1 MSKTQYTQGFE
12 AGVAWEKQ
20 RALKEAREKTNVMEI
35 KMTECFWCTENFDQS
50 DHDTCPSCARDTH
63 TKEITII
70 HMEDEE

>member
-1 MSKTQYTQGFE
+1 
-12 AGVAWEKQ
+12 
-20 RALKEAREKTNVMEI
+20 
-35 KMTECFWCTENFDQS
+35 MTECFWCNESFDET